1 MIIFFY
7 SSSILSLKQER
18 DLSEKNYESCLNENT
33 VSIKMF
39 WSITIF
45 FWIKAKCKI
54 FKKKQIEI
62 NNLIEIKE
70 VAIREKQK
78 TLEEYNKLVIDSQ
91 FIQTELN
98 CKNQE

>member
-1 MIIFFY
+1 LIDYYI
-7 SSSILSLKQER
+7 
-18 DLSEKNYESCLNENT
+18 
-33 VSIKMF
+33 
-39 WSITIF
+39 